1 MSVITLPWSMEQDRE
16 NQIKA
21 NSVHVDDN
29 FNTLL
34 TGVNNKLDLDGT
46 STPTADIS
54 FGGHKATNLGTPT
67 VSADAATKGYVDSK
81 LLSYATLASP
91 VFTGAPEAPTQ
102 TTSDNGTKIA
112 TTAFVYNVLQAM
124 YPVGAIYI
132 GVGNTC
138 PMSTL
143 FGTWTLVASGK
154 ALWTGDG
161 TNGDTTIAAGLPNIT
176 GTSDVL
182 GQGNKAHRGGNYSGA
197 LKSVGTASVYNNYD
211 GTSVSAEHGVAIDAS
226 LSSSVFGSSTTVQ
239 PPAYVVNVWKRT
251 A

>member
-46 STPTADIS
+46 STPTADIP

-91 VFTGAPEAPTQ
+91 VFTGTPKAPTAAATDDSTQ
-102 TTSDNGTKIA
+102 IA
-112 TTAFVYNVLQAM
+112 TTAFVKDVLETM
-124 YPVGAIYI
+124 YPVGAVFI
-132 GVGNTC
+132 GTTNTC
-138 PMSTL
+138 PMSAF
-143 FGTWTLVASGK
+143 FGTWELVATDR
-154 ALWTGDG
+154 ALWGGDG
-161 TNGDTTIAAGLPNIT
+161 TNGATTIAAGLPDHVH
-176 GTSDVL
+176 SYSQWV
-182 GQGNKAHRGGNYSGA
+182 QQGGNNGGSYRA
-197 LKSVGTASVYNNYD
+197 VGYAS
-211 GTSVSAEHGVAIDAS
+211 AS
-226 LSSSVFGSSTTVQ
+226 TTGLASESNSIYGNSTTVQ
-239 PPAYVVNVWKRT
+239 PPAYVVNVWRRT

>member
-34 TGVNNKLDLDGT
+34 GAVNNKLDLDGT
-46 STPTADIS
+46 STPTADIP

-67 VSADAATKGYVDSK
+67 VSADAATKGYVDTK
-81 LLSYATLASP
+81 LTTYATLASP
-91 VFTGAPEAPTQ
+91 VFTGNPEAPTQ
-102 TTSDNGTKIA
+102 ATTDNGTKIA
-112 TTAFVYNVLQAM
+112 TTGFVYAVLQAM
-124 YPVGAIYI
+124 YPVGSVYI
-132 GVGNTC
+132 GTQNTC
-138 PMSTL
+138 PMSAF
-143 FGTWTLVASGK
+143 FGTWTLVSSGK

-176 GTSDVL
+176 GKFWNGGREAGASGAFYTSAASSNQNRD
-182 GQGNKAHRGGNYSGA
+182 YSGNQGA
-197 LKSVGTASVYNNYD
+197 KTFNF
-211 GTSVSAEHGVAIDAS
+211 DAS
-226 LSSSVFGSSTTVQ
+226 RSSSIYGASTTVQ
-239 PPAYVVNVWKRT
+239 PPAYVVNVWRRT